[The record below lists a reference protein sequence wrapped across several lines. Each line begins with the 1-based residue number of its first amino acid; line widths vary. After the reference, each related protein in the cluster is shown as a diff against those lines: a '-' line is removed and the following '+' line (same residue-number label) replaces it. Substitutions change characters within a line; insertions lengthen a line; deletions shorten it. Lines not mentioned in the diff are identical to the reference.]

1 MKTEL
6 LKKALKR
13 HKALKNEFK
22 NTYVNDQNKA
32 TKPDVPAG
40 LNEQCPSCKKIL
52 NKKTLV
58 VHHYVCDKCGHHF
71 RLRALERILLT
82 LDKHSFLEKG
92 LGFIT
97 LNPLFQEGYEQKL
110 ETARK
115 KSCNDDAFVYGYGEI
130 EGEPCV
136 LGVLDSHFMMGS
148 MGSVVGEKVVKSAE
162 YAMLKKLPLI
172 IFSASGG
179 ARMQEGIFSL
189 MQMAKTSSAIKEL
202 HEQGLLYISVLTHPT
217 TGGVSASFA
226 TLGDIII
233 GEPGAL
239 IGFAGPRVI
248 KQTIKETLP
257 EGFQR
262 SEFLK
267 EKGLLDKVVHR
278 KDMRIILSTLLQLH
292 KPRNETNDNT

>member
-1 MKTEL
+1 MKTDL

-13 HKALKNEFK
+13 HKAFKNEFK
-22 NTYVNDQNKA
+22 TYYVDDKKK
-32 TKPDVPAG
+32 TSKPDVPAG
-40 LNEQCPSCKKIL
+40 LYEQCPSCKSNL
-52 NKKTLV
+52 NRKDLEKN
-58 VHHYVCDKCGHHF
+58 HYVCESCGHHF
-71 RLRALERILLT
+71 RIRALERIELT
-82 LDKHSFLEKG
+82 ADKHTFLEKG
-92 LGFIT
+92 RGFIT

-110 ETARK
+110 ENARK
-115 KSCNDDAFVYGYGEI
+115 RSGTDDAFVYGYAEI
-130 EGEPCV
+130 GGEPCV

-162 YAMLKKLPLI
+162 YAMVKKLPLI

-189 MQMAKTSSAIKEL
+189 MQMAKTSGAIKKL

-226 TLGDIII
+226 TLGDINI

-262 SEFLK
+262 SEFLL
-267 EKGLLDKVVHR
+267 EKGMLDKVVHR
-278 KDMRIILSTLLQLH
+278 SDMKSVLSTLLQLH
-292 KPRNETNDNT
+292 NPRTDTYDNT